1 MFNLNNRDPMNP
13 HQAAQECAEEIVGR
27 HREGAPITH
36 ALITPII
43 AAAMREVC
51 EPLERQIMMDS
62 TRFKEMQD
70 AGIASEVER
79 DQLRARVAEM
89 EADKVRLIDCI
100 NEVRRHMH
108 EPHGGHIVGDGG
120 DSVSREKKMMFH
132 SANKALDA
140 AIDAAKGRP

>member
-1 MFNLNNRDPMNP
+1 MKTID
-13 HQAAQECAEEIVGR
+13 QAAQECAEKIEANHVWGR
-27 HREGAPITH
+27 QETQRIQERA
-36 ALITPII
+36 AII